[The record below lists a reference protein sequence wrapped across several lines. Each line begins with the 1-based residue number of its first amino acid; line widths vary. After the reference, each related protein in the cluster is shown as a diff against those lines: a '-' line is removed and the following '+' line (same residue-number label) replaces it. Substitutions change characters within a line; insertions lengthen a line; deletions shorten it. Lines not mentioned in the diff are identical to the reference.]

1 MTDYKR
7 DVKIAGSEI
16 MQPADIQGAT
26 IQVPVD
32 IQGQAVVLDVDTLN
46 TESTV
51 TAEIDTSAESSP
63 YTLLKPS
70 SGKAIST
77 RGAAIQTNSSAGEVV
92 IKFAN
97 SGKIIWKI
105 YCSKFYGNPSPR
117 MNLTGDT
124 DEPVVV
130 EWSGLD
136 TNAKIFVL
144 LTYKEV

>member
-7 DVKIAGSEI
+7 DVKIAGSNI

-51 TAEIDTSAESSP
+51 TAEIDTSTESSP
-63 YTLLKPS
+63 YTLLTPS

-77 RGAAIQTNSSAGEVV
+77 RGAVIQTDSTAGEIA

-97 SGKIIWKI
+97 SGKIIYKI
-105 YCSKFYGNPSPR
+105 YCSKFYGNPAPR
-117 MNLTGDT
+117 MNLTGDA
-124 DEPVVV
+124 DESVVV
-130 EWSGLD
+130 EWSGVSSG
-136 TNAKIFVL
+136 AKIFVL

>member
-1 MTDYKR
+1 MTDNKR
-7 DVKIAGSEI
+7 KVITSGSEI
-16 MQPADIQGAT
+16 MQPVDVQGAT
-26 IQVPVD
+26 IQQPVD
-32 IQGQAVVLDVDTLN
+32 IQGQAITLDVDTLN

-63 YTLLKPS
+63 YTLLTPS

-77 RGAAIQTNSSAGEVV
+77 RGAVIQTDSTAGEIA

-97 SGKIIWKI
+97 SGKIIYKI
-105 YCSKFYGNPSPR
+105 YCSKFYGNPAPR

-124 DEPVVV
+124 DESVVV

-136 TNAKIFVL
+136 TGAKIFVL

>member
-1 MTDYKR
+1 MTTYIR
-7 DVKIAGSEI
+7 NVQITEAAIMVPIDV
-16 MQPADIQGAT
+16 QGAY
-26 IQVPVD
+26 IQLPVD

-46 TESTV
+46 TEDSV
-51 TAEIDTSAESSP
+51 TREIDTSSENSP
-63 YTLLKPS
+63 VTLLTPS

-77 RGAAIQTNSSAGEVV
+77 RGAIIQTDSNAGEIA

-97 SGKIIWKI
+97 SGKLIYKI
-105 YCSKFYGNPSPR
+105 YCSKFYGNPAPR
-117 MNLTGDT
+117 MNVIGDT

-136 TNAKIFVL
+136 SGAKIFVL

>member
-7 DVKIAGSEI
+7 DVKIAGSKI
-16 MQPADIQGAT
+16 MQPVDVQGAN
-26 IQVPVD
+26 IQLPVD

-63 YTLLKPS
+63 YTLLTPS

-77 RGAAIQTNSSAGEVV
+77 RGAVIQTNSSAGEIA

-97 SGKIIWKI
+97 SGKIIYKI
-105 YCSKFYGNPSPR
+105 YCSKFYGNPAPR
-117 MNLTGDT
+117 MNLTGDA

-136 TNAKIFVL
+136 TGAKIFVL